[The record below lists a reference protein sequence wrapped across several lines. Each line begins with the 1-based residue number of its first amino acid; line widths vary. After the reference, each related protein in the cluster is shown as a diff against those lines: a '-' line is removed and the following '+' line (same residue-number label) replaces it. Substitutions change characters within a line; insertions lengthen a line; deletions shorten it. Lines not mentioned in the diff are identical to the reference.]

1 MNKKTSTVKKRHMEG
16 RISHSKIRKTAGLLH
31 DFATLIKVDPIDLGM
46 TLLTKQAE
54 FCRVGVIRPEEKR
67 FKLLHKL
74 VNDTVKKIKKGE
86 IAHPLRNAA

>member
-1 MNKKTSTVKKRHMEG
+1 MKSKKCYNEYRE
-16 RISHSKIRKTAGLLH
+16 IRKTADLLC
-31 DFATLIKVDPIDLGM
+31 DTAELINVDPVDLGM
-46 TLLTKQAE
+46 TILTKQAE
-54 FCRVGVIRPEEKR
+54 FCRIGVLLPIEKR

>member
-1 MNKKTSTVKKRHMEG
+1 M
-16 RISHSKIRKTAGLLH
+16 RKTVDLLH
-31 DFATLIKVDPIDLGM
+31 DMAMLINVDPVDLGL

-54 FCRVGVIRPEEKR
+54 FCRVGVLLPIEKR

>member
-16 RISHSKIRKTAGLLH
+16 ISHSRIRKTAGLLH

-46 TLLTKQAE
+46 TLITKHEE
-54 FCRVGVIRPEEKR
+54 FFHIVVILPEEKR

-74 VNDTVKKIKKGE
+74 VADTVKKIKAGE
-86 IAHPLRNAA
+86 IAHPLRCAV

>member
-16 RISHSKIRKTAGLLH
+16 RISHSKIRKTAGVLH
-31 DFATLIKVDPIDLGM
+31 NFATLIKVDPIDLGL
-46 TLLTKQAE
+46 TLLTKHEE
-54 FCRVGVIRPEEKR
+54 FFRTVILPEEKR

-74 VNDTVKKIKKGE
+74 VADTVKKIKKGE